1 MEYHI
6 RQNNLIKLK
15 HIIFPYIEENKIND
29 LLIDNDSIKYI
40 TFASSAQEIT
50 NIIMNNLDFKEEISL
65 IEKMNNLDFKEET
78 SLIKK
83 MNNLVITDMTAGVGG
98 NVLNFSNYFKY
109 VNAIEIEL
117 IRYNYLINNIK
128 TYGYNNINCY
138 NNNSIKLLLD
148 EDDIRQDIIF
158 FDPPW
163 GGINYKEIDNIRLT
177 FENRTIEEICNL
189 LIKNETKMIVI
200 KLPNNYDFNFF
211 IKEIK
216 YPTYKYIINK
226 MTIMIIKYI

>member
-1 MEYHI
+1 MK
-6 RQNNLIKLK
+6 QNNLIKLK
-15 HIIFPYIEENKIND
+15 QIIFPYIEENKINN
-29 LLIDNDSIKYI
+29 LLIDNESIKYI
-40 TFASSAQEIT
+40 TYASSAQEIT
-50 NIIMNNLDFKEEISL
+50 NIIMNNLDFKGNIIKE
-65 IEKMNNLDFKEET
+65 MNK
-78 SLIKK
+78 
-83 MNNLVITDMTAGVGG
+83 LVITDMTAGVGG

-200 KLPNNYDFNFF
+200 KLPNNYDFDFF

-216 YPTYKYIINK
+216 YPVYKYIINK